1 MTSAATLPSCVALW
15 ASIGS
20 PTTSPI
26 AWMCGTFVRSWPVDG
41 DEAAL
46 VDLDARGVGADRV
59 AVRAPADGD
68 EHAVE
73 RLRARRAVALERH
86 AQPVLA
92 RLDRRR
98 PACSRWIAS

>member
-1 MTSAATLPSCVALW
+1 MTSAATLASCVALW

-26 AWMCGTFVRSWPVDG
+26 AKMWRDVGAHLLVDG

-46 VDLDARGVGADRV
+46 VDLDARRVGADAA
-59 AVRAPADGD
+59 AVRAAADGD

-73 RLRARRAVALERH
+73 RLGSL
-86 AQPVLA
+86 P
-92 RLDRRR
+92 
-98 PACSRWIAS
+98 P